1 MARFRRLAAFALCL
15 ALLAGCGGNAASSAS
30 SQAASSASSASSSS
44 GAASVPEQ
52 SAGAPI
58 ALVLGY
64 TPSAGFNPYAS
75 ASNLVEQNAGLLFEC
90 LVELTPEL
98 SLEYRLADS
107 IVSAGETVTIHMRSG
122 CTFADGTA
130 VTAQDAAASLE
141 AARLSERYAARFAN
155 VTEVKASG
163 DTVTVT
169 LATPDS
175 MFAYLCDIP
184 VLKAAETGSA
194 QPTPNG
200 RYTYGDSGSLVRNAS
215 CAFAEDGPDTIYLT
229 EVSSYEEMV
238 SGFAVGSLNLYTA
251 SDSAQTSA
259 GFSSVSDYYKTNN
272 LVFLGVNATPPETGE
287 KSPLLTTA
295 GGRGLLSQLIDRTQ
309 LAQKSYYSRAYPAT
323 GCINDHYDC
332 VADGHVILSSA
343 ELTADQ
349 AAADMAALGYSLDD
363 AGYYQNADGERLNLR
378 LLVYSGNTYK
388 RYAAAL
394 IKEQLAAAGIYV
406 TVEEAS
412 DFDVYSQ
419 KVASGDFDLYIGEV
433 KLYNNMDMS
442 PFFEGGQASVGIV
455 QSEALATAYAAFK
468 ADQNTA
474 AALEEAFAAEM
485 PYVPLL
491 WRNGTVVHSSG
502 ISGLSCS
509 ISNVFYSLEG
519 LRFDAAE

>member
-15 ALLAGCGGNAASSAS
+15 ALLAGCGGEAASSAS
-30 SQAASSASSASSSS
+30 SQAASSASSASTS
-44 GAASVPEQ
+44 GAASVPQQ
-52 SAGAPI
+52 SAGAPT

-75 ASNLVEQNAGLLFEC
+75 SSNLVEQNAGLLFEC

-122 CTFADGTA
+122 CTFADGTP

-141 AARLSERYAARFAN
+141 AARVSERYAARFAN

-163 DTVTVT
+163 DTVTVI
-169 LATPDS
+169 LAAPDS

-184 VLKAAETGSA
+184 VLKAAETA
-194 QPTPNG
+194 ATQPTPNG
-200 RYTYGDSGSLVRNAS
+200 RYTYGDSASLVRNDS
-215 CAFAEDGPDTIYLT
+215 CAFAENGPDTIYLA

-272 LVFLGVNATPPETGE
+272 LVFLGINATPPESGE
-287 KSPLLTTA
+287 KSPLLTTP
-295 GGRGLLSQLIDRTQ
+295 GGRGLLSQLIDRAQ

-332 VADGHVILSSA
+332 VADSHVILSGA

-363 AGYYQNADGERLNLR
+363 AGYYQNAKGERLNLR

-388 RYAAAL
+388 RYAATL
-394 IKEQLAAAGIYV
+394 LKEQLGAAGIYV
-406 TVEEAS
+406 MVEEAS

-442 PFFEGGQASVGIV
+442 PFMEGGGASAGIV
-455 QSEALATAYAAFK
+455 QSEALSAAYDAFRSNMSAAG
-468 ADQNTA
+468 AYEA
-474 AALEEAFAAEM
+474 AFAAEM
-485 PYVPLL
+485 PFVPLL
-491 WRNGTVVHSSG
+491 WRNGTVVHTRS
-502 ISGLSCS
+502 IRGLTSS
-509 ISNVFYSLEG
+509 ISNVFYSLG
-519 LRFDAAE
+519 QLQFVSADS